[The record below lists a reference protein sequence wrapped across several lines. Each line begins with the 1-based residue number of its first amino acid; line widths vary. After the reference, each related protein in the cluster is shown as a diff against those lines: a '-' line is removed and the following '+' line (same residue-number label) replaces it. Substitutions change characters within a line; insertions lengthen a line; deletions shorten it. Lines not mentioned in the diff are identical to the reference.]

1 MTDQRPGS
9 SRNPVP
15 GEGSISCW
23 IDDLRRGNPE
33 AAEQLWQRFHERLLG
48 LASRKLGGAAR
59 RVADEDDV
67 VNHAFHSFC
76 RGASEGRFPKLADR
90 QDLWQVLIML
100 TARKAADQLKGL
112 HREKRGGGEVRGE
125 SIFAQKSDAPVQ
137 SFDQVVDGEPTP
149 EFASQLAE
157 EFRLLLDALD
167 DETLR
172 KIAIARMEGYSND
185 EIAAR
190 LAVQTR
196 TIERKLKLIREIWSS
211 R

>member
-1 MTDQRPGS
+1 MSDQRNNADHGRS
-9 SRNPVP
+9 P
-15 GEGSISCW
+15 GEGSITCW

-33 AAEQLWQRFHERLLG
+33 AAGVLWQRFHERLVG
-48 LASRKLGGAAR
+48 LASRKLGGANR

-76 RGASEGRFPKLADR
+76 RGAAGGRFPKLEDR
-90 QDLWQVLIML
+90 EDLWQVLIML
-100 TARKAADQLKGL
+100 TARKAADQIKGL
-112 HREKRGGGEVRGE
+112 CRDKRGGGDVRGE
-125 SIFAQKSDAPVQ
+125 SIFVNASDAPLQ

-172 KIAIARMEGYSND
+172 SIAIARMEGFSND
-185 EIAAR
+185 EIAVR
-190 LAVQTR
+190 LQVQTR
-196 TIERKLKLIREIWSS
+196 TIERKLKLIREIWGS